1 MWCAR
6 KVLFIE
12 IDLLEL
18 ARGLVMSE
26 TIRSFV
32 AFDIESQLVVRRLS
46 EVQGMLVNTGADLK
60 LVKPQNI
67 HVTMRFLGNIS
78 LPMVDLIHEEMKQIL
93 FTSFNIELK
102 GLGAFPSLRYARV
115 VWAGIRKGA
124 NELMNVF
131 DQLEPRL
138 RRLGFKPDPKKFSP
152 HLTIARV
159 RTGRYKAELI
169 RCVEY
174 LADYEFGVINADWL
188 RLKKSVLTPKGP
200 IYTTLREVH
209 GGKESP
215 ERKTPRGEL

>member
-1 MWCAR
+1 
-6 KVLFIE
+6 
-12 IDLLEL
+12 
-18 ARGLVMSE
+18 MSE
-26 TIRSFV
+26 TVRSFI
-32 AFDIESQLVVRRLS
+32 AFDIDNELVVRRLS

-78 LPMVDLIHEEMKQIL
+78 LPMVDLINEEMKQIP
-93 FTSFNIELK
+93 FAPFDIELR

-115 VWAGIRKGA
+115 VWAGIRKGVD
-124 NELMNVF
+124 ELVNVF
-131 DQLEPRL
+131 DQFEPRL
-138 RRLGFKPDPKKFSP
+138 RRLGFKPDSKGFSP

-159 RTGRYKAELI
+159 RTGRHKAELI
-169 RCVEY
+169 RCVED

-209 GGKESP
+209 GAKELTQ
-215 ERKTPRGEL
+215 RKTPSGGL